1 MARETPSTNRRSRW
15 MDVLK
20 PQPTLQLGIRA
31 RAHPANQHD
40 ALMSPNRTVPEM
52 LLPLD
57 VALLTSPQL
66 RSVILLLLNYLPCRG
81 ANRRGPRLPRSPSS
95 HRGETW
101 RQLVQRV
108 TPLRFTQVGLPQTV
122 AQCPGN
128 RDSHCVPDL
137 NVPITIRESTHV
149 QR

>member
-1 MARETPSTNRRSRW
+1 MARETPSTNRRGRW
-15 MDVLK
+15 MDGCFETSTYITTT
-20 PQPTLQLGIRA
+20 PHSSSSAPCESAQCA
-31 RAHPANQHD
+31 REPE
-40 ALMSPNRTVPEM
+40 SNRTRNAPAAGCC
-52 LLPLD
+52 P
-57 VALLTSPQL
+57 AQL

-81 ANRRGPRLPRSPSS
+81 ANRRGPRLPRSASS
-95 HRGETW
+95 NRGETW

-122 AQCPGN
+122 AQCSGN
-128 RDSHCVPDL
+128 RDSHCVPNL